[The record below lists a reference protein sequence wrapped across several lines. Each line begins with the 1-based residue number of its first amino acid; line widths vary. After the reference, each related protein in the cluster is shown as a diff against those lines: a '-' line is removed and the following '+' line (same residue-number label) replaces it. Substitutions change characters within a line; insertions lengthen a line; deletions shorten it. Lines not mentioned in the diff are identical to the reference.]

1 MNQRSHTLRIASL
14 AWPILIGQLALI
26 ANGVIDTAMVSR
38 FSALDLAALALG
50 VAIYVSVFVGLS
62 GVLQALLPIIGQLYG
77 ARQLNAVGHQ
87 VKQGLW
93 LAFFLSCLGCLVL
106 LFAPVILSFAQASP
120 ELAAKATLY
129 LRIEALALPATL
141 GFRVYAALNTAIS
154 RPKMVMAIQIGALLL
169 KIPFNAWF
177 IFGGLGLPAFGGPGC
192 AIATSL
198 IAWLMLLTSWILV
211 RQAPLYRDLHVF
223 GQGFVKPQWAAQRNL
238 LKLGIPMGL
247 SYFIEV
253 TAFTLMAIFLARL
266 GAEVVAG
273 HQITANVG
281 TVLYMLPLS
290 LANATGTLVAQ
301 ALGAGDWL
309 AAKRMARAG
318 IRLSALLSVLIGV
331 IVWFAR
337 AAIIRAYTPDAAIVA
352 AALPLFLFIAF
363 YQLFDSL
370 QVTTAFVLRA
380 YKIAVIPTVIYA
392 VALWGVGIGGGYMLG
407 LNPFGW
413 SPVWLHGAAGFWLG
427 NSLSLGLVA
436 ASLLWYLRVIQQR
449 LQPHH

>member
-1 MNQRSHTLRIASL
+1 MNHRSHTLRIASL